1 MNQKCRI
8 CKAEGTREDSI
19 HNEPRTKEQNNSLM
33 QTRYNEGTVIQSKTS
48 KLNSQLQFTN
58 LQIDTNMA
66 DAVLNECPNDTA
78 AG

>member
-48 KLNSQLQFTN
+48 KIPSKFQFSKPAFTAIIK
-58 LQIDTNMA
+58 LQIVNRLGYTM
-66 DAVLNECPNDTA
+66 
-78 AG
+78 